1 MSEKKSVSGTKR
13 LCPICLESY
22 WDFLEHFDKSDIS
35 FILCSNCEAMR
46 TSEDLYGAMMD
57 RGYASPREG
66 VSNHSPYPRT
76 GKVTKKF
83 EENFQETEKE
93 LSATKRV

>member
-1 MSEKKSVSGTKR
+1 MSGTKR

-22 WDFLEHFDKSDIS
+22 WDFLEHFDKSEIR
-35 FILCSNCEAMR
+35 FVLCPNCETMR

-66 VSNHSPYPRT
+66 VYNHCLVTRT
-76 GKVTKKF
+76 AKALTRV
-83 EENFQETEKE
+83 EENLEEPEKE
-93 LSATKRV
+93 IVATKRI